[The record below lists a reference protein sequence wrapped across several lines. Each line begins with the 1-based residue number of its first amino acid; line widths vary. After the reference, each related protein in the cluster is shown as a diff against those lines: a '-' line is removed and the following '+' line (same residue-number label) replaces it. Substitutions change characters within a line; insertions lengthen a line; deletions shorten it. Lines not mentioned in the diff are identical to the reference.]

1 MEKFKNGSPYIYG
14 VDVVRFLCAL
24 MVTMFH
30 LGFASWASPAY
41 LRPYKMPLIE
51 SFTQPGWVGV
61 QLFFVISG
69 LVIVNSAFSANA
81 LLFLRGR
88 ILRLYPAV
96 WICASLTFIFIA
108 RHGVDGPLIKTYLRS
123 IILYP
128 VGPWIDGQYWTLAT
142 EICFYALV
150 FIMSAAGQRTK
161 MSALAF
167 GLSSASVIFNALL
180 WAYPTST
187 ILIKFT
193 GAPYQAIPF
202 FLGCHFAIGIY
213 VWLWSRG
220 QMTKLSW
227 ASFVCSLVA
236 GVAQVQYAGE
246 HVSDRT
252 VDSAGHAFSTLPA
265 IGIWVAGII
274 LIFAAVGY
282 SKPIGRLPAA
292 ILQPI
297 RALGLMTYPLYLL
310 HFEIGVQLLDWLTK
324 NGMAPLLALT
334 LVVPALCLLSF
345 GVCKLGEPP
354 IRNALRFV
362 FDKLWQKTAAL
373 AAFRASSAKTPTS

>member
-1 MEKFKNGSPYIYG
+1 MEKSKASSPYIYG
-14 VDVVRFLCAL
+14 IDVVRFLCAL

-51 SFTQPGWVGV
+51 NVTQPGWVGV

-81 LLFLRGR
+81 LWFLRGR

-108 RHGVDGPLIKTYLRS
+108 RHGFDGYLIKTYVRS

-150 FIMSAAGQRTK
+150 FMMSAVGQRTK

-167 GLSSASVIFNALL
+167 GLTAASAIFNAAL
-180 WAYPTST
+180 WAYPDSS
-187 ILIKFT
+187 ILIAFT
-193 GAPYQAIPF
+193 GAPYQAIPL

-213 VWLWSRG
+213 IWLWSRR
-220 QMTKLSW
+220 QMSTFSW
-227 ASFVCSLVA
+227 VSFACALVT
-236 GVAQVQYAGE
+236 GLAQVQYAGE
-246 HVSDRT
+246 EVSSRT
-252 VDSAGHAFSTLPA
+252 VASAGHAFSTVPA
-265 IGIWVAGII
+265 IGIWAVGII

-282 SKPIGRLPAA
+282 SKTIGKLPSS
-292 ILQPI
+292 ILQPF
-297 RALGLMTYPLYLL
+297 RALGLMTFPLYLL
-310 HFEIGVQLLDWLTK
+310 HFEIGVQFLDWATK
-324 NGMAPLLALT
+324 KGIAPLLALT
-334 LVVPALCLLSF
+334 LIVPALCLLSL
-345 GVCKLGEPP
+345 GVCKFGEPP

-362 FDKLWQKTAAL
+362 LDSLLQKGGSL
-373 AAFRASSAKTPTS
+373 ATFRLGSTKTPTS